1 MGLFEIST
9 ILIVLTALFGFVN
22 YRVFRLPTTIGV
34 MVVALLV
41 SLGFIA
47 LDSLGFGIGRDQA
60 ARLVGGI
67 NFNEALLH
75 GMLGFM
81 LFAGALQINLKELA
95 GQKWDIL
102 LLSTAAVVASTFIVG
117 GLTKLLLDLLGIHVN
132 FLACLL
138 FGALI
143 SPTDPVAVLGIIK
156 TSGAPKSLETK
167 IAGEALFND
176 GVGVVVFMV
185 LFALATGGHEVS
197 AANVAFLFLE
207 EAVGG
212 IVFGLALGFVTFQM
226 LKRVNNYQVE
236 IMLTL
241 AAVMGGSVLADAI
254 GTSGPLALVITGL
267 VIGNQG
273 RALAMSDTTRMHVD
287 TFWELIDELLNA
299 ILFLLIGL
307 EVLAMSFTGRLFA
320 AGALVIP
327 VVLLARWLS
336 VGGIMSILRMR
347 RAFTHGAVWIMTWS
361 GLRGGISVALALSLP
376 SGQDREVI
384 LAITYIIVIFSIIF
398 QGLTLGKLTEKI
410 LAGKPCDGENSPRDG
425 DE

>member
-1 MGLFEIST
+1 
-9 ILIVLTALFGFVN
+9 
-22 YRVFRLPTTIGV
+22 
-34 MVVALLV
+34 
-41 SLGFIA
+41 
-47 LDSLGFGIGRDQA
+47 
-60 ARLVGGI
+60 VGGI

-81 LFAGALQINLKELA
+81 LFAGALKINLKDLA
-95 GQKWDIL
+95 GQKWDVL

-117 GLTKLLLDLLGIHVN
+117 GLTRLLLDLLGIQVN
-132 FLACLL
+132 FLTCLL

-167 IAGEALFND
+167 ITGEALFND

-197 AANVAFLFLE
+197 AGKVAALFLE
-207 EAVGG
+207 EAAGG
-212 IVFGLALGFVTFQM
+212 IMFGLALGIVTFQM

-254 GTSGPLALVITGL
+254 GTSGPLAIVVTGL

-273 RALAMSDTTRMHVD
+273 RAFAMSDTTRMHVD
-287 TFWELIDELLNA
+287 TFWQLIDEILNA

-307 EVLAMSFTGRLFA
+307 EVLAMSFTGCLFA

-327 VVLLARWLS
+327 VVLFARWLS

-347 RAFTHGAVWIMTWS
+347 RPFTRGTVWIMTWS

-376 SGQDREVI
+376 SGPGREVV
-384 LAITYIIVIFSIIF
+384 LAITYIIVIFSILF
-398 QGLTLGKLTEKI
+398 QGLTLGKLTERI
-410 LAGKPCDGENSPRDG
+410 LAGKSVDSENSSGDG
-425 DE
+425 DD

>member
-1 MGLFEIST
+1 M
-9 ILIVLTALFGFVN
+9 
-22 YRVFRLPTTIGV
+22 
-34 MVVALLV
+34 
-41 SLGFIA
+41 
-47 LDSLGFGIGRDQA
+47 
-60 ARLVGGI
+60 
-67 NFNEALLH
+67 
-75 GMLGFM
+75 
-81 LFAGALQINLKELA
+81 
-95 GQKWDIL
+95 
-102 LLSTAAVVASTFIVG
+102 
-117 GLTKLLLDLLGIHVN
+117 
-132 FLACLL
+132 
-138 FGALI
+138 
-143 SPTDPVAVLGIIK
+143 
-156 TSGAPKSLETK
+156 
-167 IAGEALFND
+167 
-176 GVGVVVFMV
+176 
-185 LFALATGGHEVS
+185 
-197 AANVAFLFLE
+197 
-207 EAVGG
+207 
-212 IVFGLALGFVTFQM
+212 
-226 LKRVNNYQVE
+226 
-236 IMLTL
+236 
-241 AAVMGGSVLADAI
+241 LADAI

-347 RAFTHGAVWIMTWS
+347 RAFTHGAVWIMTWG

-384 LAITYIIVIFSIIF
+384 VAITYIIVIFSIIF

-410 LAGKPCDGENSPRDG
+410 LAGKPRDGENSPRDG

>member
-22 YRVFRLPTTIGV
+22 YRIFRLPTTIGV

-117 GLTKLLLDLLGIHVN
+117 GLTWLLLDLLGIYIN
-132 FLACLL
+132 FLTCLL

-197 AANVAFLFLE
+197 AGKVATLFLE

-212 IVFGLALGFVTFQM
+212 IMFGLALGIVTFQM

-241 AAVMGGSVLADAI
+241 AAVMGGSVLADYV
-254 GTSGPLALVITGL
+254 GTSGPLAIVVTGL

-273 RALAMSDTTRMHVD
+273 RALAMSDMTRMHVD
-287 TFWELIDELLNA
+287 AFWELIDEILNA

-307 EVLAMSFTGRLFA
+307 EVLAMTFTGRLFA
-320 AGALVIP
+320 AGVLVIP

-336 VGGIMSILRMR
+336 VGGIMSLLRMR
-347 RAFTHGAVWIMTWS
+347 RAFTQGAVWIMTWS

-384 LAITYIIVIFSIIF
+384 LAITYIIVIFSILF

-410 LAGKPCDGENSPRDG
+410 LSGKPGDGENSPGDG
-425 DE
+425 DA

>member
-22 YRVFRLPTTIGV
+22 YRIFRLPTTIGV

-81 LFAGALQINLKELA
+81 LFAGALKINLKDLA
-95 GQKWDIL
+95 GQKWDVL

-117 GLTKLLLDLLGIHVN
+117 GLTRLLLDLLGIQVN
-132 FLACLL
+132 FLTCLL

-167 IAGEALFND
+167 ITGEALFND

-197 AANVAFLFLE
+197 AGKVAALFLE
-207 EAVGG
+207 EAAGG
-212 IVFGLALGFVTFQM
+212 IMFGLALGIVTFQM

-254 GTSGPLALVITGL
+254 GTSGPLAIVVTGL

-273 RALAMSDTTRMHVD
+273 RAFAMSDTTRMHVD
-287 TFWELIDELLNA
+287 TFWQLIDEILNA

-327 VVLLARWLS
+327 VVLFARWLS

-347 RAFTHGAVWIMTWS
+347 RPFTRGTVWIMTWS

-376 SGQDREVI
+376 SGPGREVV
-384 LAITYIIVIFSIIF
+384 LAITYIIVIFSILF
-398 QGLTLGKLTEKI
+398 QGLTLGKLTERI
-410 LAGKPCDGENSPRDG
+410 LAGKSVDSENSSGDG
-425 DE
+425 DD

>member
-22 YRVFRLPTTIGV
+22 YRFVRLPTTIGV
-34 MVVALLV
+34 MVIALLV
-41 SLGFIA
+41 SLGFIV
-47 LDSLGFGIGRDQA
+47 LDSVGFGIGRDQA
-60 ARLVGGI
+60 ARLVEGI

-117 GLTKLLLDLLGIHVN
+117 GLTRLLLDLLGIQVN
-132 FLACLL
+132 FLTCLL

-176 GVGVVVFMV
+176 GVGVVVFMI

-197 AANVAFLFLE
+197 TSKVAVLFLE

-212 IVFGLALGFVTFQM
+212 IIFGIALGFVTFQM

-236 IMLTL
+236 IMVTL
-241 AAVMGGSVLADAI
+241 AAVMGGSVLADAV
-254 GTSGPLALVITGL
+254 GTSGPLAIVVTGL

-287 TFWELIDELLNA
+287 TFWELIDEILNA

-307 EVLAMSFTGRLFA
+307 EVLAMTFTGWLLA
-320 AGALVIP
+320 AGVLVIP

-336 VGGIMSILRMR
+336 VGGIMSILRRR
-347 RAFTHGAVWIMTWS
+347 RAFTQGAVWIMTWS

-376 SGQDREVI
+376 SGPDREVI
-384 LAITYIIVIFSIIF
+384 VAITYMIVIFSILF
-398 QGLTLGKLTEKI
+398 QGLTLGKLTKKI
-410 LAGKPCDGENSPRDG
+410 LAGKSG
-425 DE
+425 DDEDSSGDRR